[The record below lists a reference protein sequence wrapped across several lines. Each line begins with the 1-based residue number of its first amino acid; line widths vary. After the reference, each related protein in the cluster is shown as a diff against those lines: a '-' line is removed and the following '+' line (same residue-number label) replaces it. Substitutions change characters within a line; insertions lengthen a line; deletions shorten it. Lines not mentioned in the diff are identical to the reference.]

1 MPQPSKSFESLDKC
15 DKLKL
20 VQVRT
25 LLADFQL
32 RASDAI
38 IIITPNAKVQ
48 AYIGL
53 PHVNPVCSLIIT
65 HLYQFLW
72 RSVVADDYYSLHT
85 LSRVT
90 FNTAPTSL
98 YIHLF

>member
-38 IIITPNAKVQ
+38 IIITLYLSLKKKCLFRN
-48 AYIGL
+48 
-53 PHVNPVCSLIIT
+53 SLIHS
-65 HLYQFLW
+65 HL
-72 RSVVADDYYSLHT
+72 
-85 LSRVT
+85 
-90 FNTAPTSL
+90 
-98 YIHLF
+98 